1 MGYLLQGRM
10 RLVTITNWAY
20 GATVALTLAS
30 STTMLLASSAQER
43 ERVAVAERQALD
55 SATSHVD
62 EDVDV
67 LSGLAREYAI
77 SGNAAD
83 LIAYQREAGIL
94 AAVEQRTQHIRDA
107 GASADELRALHEAMR
122 WADALRG
129 QQNVALAARRGGDK
143 AQAISIL
150 FAPEYERE
158 LDRIRYNV
166 DRFQS
171 QIDQRTGNAVTVA
184 VETSRLW
191 RHISEA
197 MLAATGLLFLFVL
210 YFVFRRRVLRPVV
223 KLSDVVTR
231 LAAQD
236 YAAEP
241 PPYEQIDEIGDMAQA
256 LRIFRDN
263 GIARQRLEQERE
275 ADRELRDL
283 LSRMTQR
290 MQGCDTV
297 DNLQNVIHRFV
308 PELVPQLAGRLYLL
322 DRSRNAMVEACSWL
336 EPCSSK
342 AEFAPTSCWALR
354 RGGEHRSAGS
364 LIDVPCEHL
373 DSDGQITPEGICL
386 PLSAQSGTLGMLYFE
401 RRPSFADAEIPE
413 LLIKMLAENIGLA
426 LDNLQL
432 RDALRDLAMADPL
445 TRLANRRQ
453 LDAVLEDMLSA
464 PAGPMSCVMIDI
476 DHFKRFNDEHG
487 HEAGDA
493 VLRAVGETLK
503 ASVRQGDLAFRY
515 GGEEFT
521 LLFPDMT
528 PHQAFERTEQLRMR
542 IAALRIRFET
552 CELGPITISAG
563 IASAPDDCSHA
574 QLLQAADT
582 ALLGAKRSGRD
593 RIVVAEKNAEAQTP
607 SQLGAVGIN

>member
-1 MGYLLQGRM
+1 M

-30 STTMLLASSAQER
+30 GTTMLLASSAQER
-43 ERVAVAERQALD
+43 ERAAVGERQALD
-55 SATSHVD
+55 AATSHVD
-62 EDVDV
+62 EDVGV

-83 LIAYQREAGIL
+83 LIAYRREAGVL
-94 AAVEQRTQHIRDA
+94 AAVEQRTRHIRDA

-129 QQNVALAARRGGDK
+129 QQQVALAARRAGDK
-143 AQAISIL
+143 AQAVSIL

-158 LDRIRYNV
+158 LDRIQSSV
-166 DRFQS
+166 DRFQA
-171 QIDQRTGNAVTVA
+171 QIDQRTGNAVTMA
-184 VETSRLW
+184 MEASRLW

-197 MLAATGLLFLFVL
+197 MLAATGLLFLCVL

-256 LRIFRDN
+256 LRVFRDN
-263 GIARQRLEQERE
+263 GIARQRLEQERD
-275 ADRELRDL
+275 ADREMRDL

-297 DNLQNVIHRFV
+297 GNLLNVIYCFV
-308 PELVPQLAGRLYLL
+308 PELAPQLAGRLYLL

-336 EPCSSK
+336 DPRCSK

-354 RGGEHRSAGS
+354 RGGEHHSAGK

-373 DSDGQITPEGICL
+373 DSNGENTLESICL
-386 PLSAQSGTLGMLYFE
+386 PLVAQSGTLGMLYFE
-401 RRPSFADAEIPE
+401 RRPAFPSAEIPE

-453 LDAVLEDMLSA
+453 LDAAFEEMVLA
-464 PAGPMSCVMIDI
+464 PARRMTCVMIDI

-487 HEAGDA
+487 HEAGDT
-493 VLRAVGETLK
+493 VLRAVGDTLK

-528 PHQAFERTEQLRMR
+528 PHQAFERTEQLRLK
-542 IAALRIRFET
+542 IGELRVRFENS
-552 CELGPITISAG
+552 ELGPITISAG
-563 IASAPDDCSHA
+563 VANAPDGCPHE
-574 QLLQAADT
+574 QLVQEADA
-582 ALLGAKRSGRD
+582 ALLSAKRSGRNCTVMAKRD
-593 RIVVAEKNAEAQTP
+593 REQT
-607 SQLGAVGIN
+607 SGRRTKAIA